1 MVQPYDHET
10 IRLCDRVT
18 VRRTLPKDYT
28 PGSWRVRREFLR
40 LPDAFPPPPFKD
52 AEPAGD
58 AATRVV
64 KALGVPEADPAALR
78 IAESWAE
85 IVGPDV
91 ARRATP
97 GGIENGEL
105 VVQVRG
111 SVWYAELKRSAPRL
125 LLPKI
130 LAFLGGDPARAVVR
144 AIRVVPAR

>member
-1 MVQPYDHET
+1 M
-10 IRLCDRVT
+10 
-18 VRRTLPKDYT
+18 
-28 PGSWRVRREFLR
+28 RRELLR
-40 LPDAFPPPPFKD
+40 VPNAFPPPPFKD

>member
-1 MVQPYDHET
+1 M
-10 IRLCDRVT
+10 T

-40 LPDAFPPPPFKD
+40 VPDAFPPPPFKD

-58 AATRVV
+58 AASRVA

-78 IAESWAE
+78 IAESWEE

-91 ARRATP
+91 ARRASP
-97 GGIENGEL
+97 GAIENGEL

-111 SVWYAELKRSAPRL
+111 SVWYAELKRTASRL
-125 LLPKI
+125 LLPKVR
-130 LAFLGGDPARAVVR
+130 AFLGGDPANCAVR
-144 AIRVVPAR
+144 AIRVVLAR

>member
-1 MVQPYDHET
+1 M
-10 IRLCDRVT
+10 
-18 VRRTLPKDYT
+18 RRTLPKDYT

-40 LPDAFPPPPFKD
+40 MPDAVPPPPFKD
-52 AEPAGD
+52 AEAAGS
-58 AATRVV
+58 AVGRVV
-64 KALGVPEADPAALR
+64 KTLGIPEADPAALR
-78 IAESWAE
+78 IAESWEE

-111 SVWYAELKRSAPRL
+111 SVWYAELRRSAPRL
-125 LLPKI
+125 LLPKVV
-130 LAFLGGDPARAVVR
+130 AFLGGDPEHAAVR

>member
-1 MVQPYDHET
+1 M
-10 IRLCDRVT
+10 
-18 VRRTLPKDYT
+18 RRSLPKDYT

-40 LPDAFPPPPFKD
+40 VPDAFPPPPFKD
-52 AEPAGD
+52 AERAGD
-58 AATRVV
+58 AAGRVV
-64 KALGVPEADPAALR
+64 KALGLPEADPAALR

-111 SVWYAELKRSAPRL
+111 SVWYAELKRSASRL

-130 LAFLGGDPARAVVR
+130 RAFPGGESVR

>member
-1 MVQPYDHET
+1 M
-10 IRLCDRVT
+10 
-18 VRRTLPKDYT
+18 RRSLPKDYT

-40 LPDAFPPPPFKD
+40 VPDAFPPPPFKD
-52 AEPAGD
+52 AERAGD
-58 AATRVV
+58 AATRVA

-78 IAESWAE
+78 IAESWDE

-105 VVQVRG
+105 VVLVRG
-111 SVWYAELKRSAPRL
+111 SVWFAELRRSAPRL
-125 LLPKI
+125 LLPKVV
-130 LAFLGGDPARAVVR
+130 AFLGGDPARCAVR

>member
-1 MVQPYDHET
+1 M
-10 IRLCDRVT
+10 
-18 VRRTLPKDYT
+18 RRTLPKDYT

-40 LPDAFPPPPFKD
+40 VPDAFPPPPFKD
-52 AEPAGD
+52 AE
-58 AATRVV
+58 AADTAVGRVV
-64 KALGVPEADPAALR
+64 KTLGIPEADPAALR

-97 GGIENGEL
+97 GAIENGEL

-111 SVWYAELKRSAPRL
+111 SVWYAELRRSAPRL

-130 LAFLGGDPARAVVR
+130 VAFLGGDPASAYGRGTAAATARA
-144 AIRVVPAR
+144 AGS

>member
-1 MVQPYDHET
+1 M
-10 IRLCDRVT
+10 
-18 VRRTLPKDYT
+18 RRTLPKDYT

-40 LPDAFPPPPFKD
+40 VPDAFPRPPFKD
-52 AEPAGD
+52 AERAGD
-58 AATRVV
+58 AASRVA
-64 KALGVPEADPAALR
+64 KALGIPEADPAALR

-111 SVWYAELKRSAPRL
+111 SVWYAELRRTAPRL
-125 LLPKI
+125 LLPKVR
-130 LAFLGGDPARAVVR
+130 AFLGDDRAAVR

>member
-1 MVQPYDHET
+1 M
-10 IRLCDRVT
+10 
-18 VRRTLPKDYT
+18 RRTLPKDYT

-40 LPDAFPPPPFKD
+40 VPDAFPAPPFKD
-52 AEPAGD
+52 AEAAG
-58 AATRVV
+58 AAVGRVV
-64 KALGVPEADPAALR
+64 KTLGIPEADPAALR

-111 SVWYAELKRSAPRL
+111 SVWYAELRRSAQRL

-130 LAFLGGDPARAVVR
+130 LAFLGCDPAGAPVRAV
-144 AIRVVPAR
+144 RVVLAR

>member
-1 MVQPYDHET
+1 MRPCDHE
-10 IRLCDRVT
+10 T

-40 LPDAFPPPPFKD
+40 VPDAFPPPPFKD
-52 AEPAGD
+52 AERAGD
-58 AATRVV
+58 AAGRVV
-64 KALGVPEADPAALR
+64 KALGLPEADPAASS
-78 IAESWAE
+78 IAESWEE

-111 SVWYAELKRSAPRL
+111 SVWYSELKRTAPRL
-125 LLPKI
+125 LLPKV
-130 LAFLGGDPARAVVR
+130 LAFLGVDPAHAAVR

>member
-1 MVQPYDHET
+1 M
-10 IRLCDRVT
+10 
-18 VRRTLPKDYT
+18 RRSFPQDYT

-40 LPDAFPPPPFKD
+40 VPDAFPPPPFKD
-52 AEPAGD
+52 AERAGD
-58 AATRVV
+58 AAGRVV
-64 KALGVPEADPAALR
+64 KALGLPAADPSALR
-78 IAESWAE
+78 IAESWEE

-111 SVWYAELKRSAPRL
+111 SVWYSELKRSAPRL
-125 LLPKI
+125 LLPKV
-130 LAFLGGDPARAVVR
+130 LAFLGSDPARAAVR

>member
-1 MVQPYDHET
+1 M
-10 IRLCDRVT
+10 
-18 VRRTLPKDYT
+18 RRTLPKNYT

-40 LPDAFPPPPFKD
+40 VPDAFPPPPFKD
-52 AEPAGD
+52 AERAGD
-58 AATRVV
+58 AAGRVV
-64 KALGVPEADPAALR
+64 KALGLPEADPAALR

-111 SVWYAELKRSAPRL
+111 SVWYAELKRSASRL

-130 LAFLGGDPARAVVR
+130 RAFPGGESVR

>member
-1 MVQPYDHET
+1 M
-10 IRLCDRVT
+10 
-18 VRRTLPKDYT
+18 RRTLPKDYT

-40 LPDAFPPPPFKD
+40 VPDAFPPPPFKD
-52 AEPAGD
+52 AEAAGS
-58 AATRVV
+58 AVGRVV
-64 KALGVPEADPAALR
+64 KALGIPEADPAALR
-78 IAESWAE
+78 IAEAWAE

-111 SVWYAELKRSAPRL
+111 SVWYAELKRSASRL

-130 LAFLGGDPARAVVR
+130 RAFPGGDAVR
-144 AIRVVPAR
+144 SIRVVPAR

>member
-1 MVQPYDHET
+1 MRP
-10 IRLCDRVT
+10 CDRET

-40 LPDAFPPPPFKD
+40 VPDAFPPPPFKD
-52 AEPAGD
+52 AEPAED

-111 SVWYAELKRSAPRL
+111 SVWFAELRRSAPRL
-125 LLPKI
+125 LLPKVV
-130 LAFLGGDPARAVVR
+130 AFLGGDPADAPVR

>member
-1 MVQPYDHET
+1 M
-10 IRLCDRVT
+10 T

-40 LPDAFPPPPFKD
+40 VPDAFPPPPFKD

-78 IAESWAE
+78 IAESWSE

-111 SVWYAELKRSAPRL
+111 SVWYAELRRTAPRL
-125 LLPKI
+125 LLPKVR
-130 LAFLGGDPARAVVR
+130 AFLGGDPARSVVR

>member
-1 MVQPYDHET
+1 M
-10 IRLCDRVT
+10 IM
-18 VRRTLPKDYT
+18 RRTLPKDYT

-40 LPDAFPPPPFKD
+40 VPDAFPPPPFKD

-78 IAESWAE
+78 IAEAWAE

>member
-1 MVQPYDHET
+1 MRP
-10 IRLCDRVT
+10 CDRET

-40 LPDAFPPPPFKD
+40 VPNAFPPPPFKD

>member
-1 MVQPYDHET
+1 M
-10 IRLCDRVT
+10 
-18 VRRTLPKDYT
+18 RRSLPKDYT

-40 LPDAFPPPPFKD
+40 VPDAFPPPPFKD

-97 GGIENGEL
+97 GAIENGEL

-111 SVWYAELKRSAPRL
+111 SVWYAELRRSAPRL

-130 LAFLGGDPARAVVR
+130 VAFLGGDPASAPVR
-144 AIRVVPAR
+144 AIRVVLAR

>member
-1 MVQPYDHET
+1 M
-10 IRLCDRVT
+10 
-18 VRRTLPKDYT
+18 RRTLPKDYT

-40 LPDAFPPPPFKD
+40 VPDAFPPPPFKD

-111 SVWYAELKRSAPRL
+111 SGWYAELKRSAPRL

>member
-1 MVQPYDHET
+1 M
-10 IRLCDRVT
+10 I
-18 VRRTLPKDYT
+18 RRTLPKDYT

-40 LPDAFPPPPFKD
+40 VPDAFPPPPFKD
-52 AEPAGD
+52 AEAAGD
-58 AATRVV
+58 AASRVV
-64 KALGVPEADPAALR
+64 QAMGIPEADPAALR

-105 VVQVRG
+105 VVQGRG
-111 SVWYAELKRSAPRL
+111 SGWYAELRRTAPRL
-125 LLPKI
+125 LLPKVR
-130 LAFLGGDPARAVVR
+130 AFLGGDPAQSVVR

>member
-1 MVQPYDHET
+1 M
-10 IRLCDRVT
+10 I
-18 VRRTLPKDYT
+18 RRTLPKDYT

-40 LPDAFPPPPFKD
+40 VPDAFPRPPFKD
-52 AEPAGD
+52 AERAGD
-58 AATRVV
+58 AASRVA
-64 KALGVPEADPAALR
+64 KALGIPEADPAALR

-111 SVWYAELKRSAPRL
+111 SVWYAELRRTAPRL
-125 LLPKI
+125 LLPKVC
-130 LAFLGGDPARAVVR
+130 AFLGGDRAAVR